1 MNANNFF
8 KYCCGI
14 ALVAGTLL
22 FGSAA
27 LIYTTAPAHADAPT
41 ITNSTGKYMMNISAI
56 VDSRDETSWIVLV
69 WNTETGKSKIY
80 VGGSVGQGTDAA
92 PSSYYL
98 PSSPL

>member
-27 LIYTTAPAHADAPT
+27 LIYSTTPAHADAPE
-41 ITNSTGKYMMNISAI
+41 ITNSTGKYQIAFQAYEGSNNVTQYFIIA
-56 VDSRDETSWIVLV
+56 
-69 WNTETGKSKIY
+69 WNTETGKSKFY
-80 VGGSVGQGTDAA
+80 AGNGNKGTFSA
-92 PSSYYL
+92 SSKFQL
-98 PSSPL
+98 PSTPL